1 MTVARDTADRRPS
14 LVDTLA
20 IYLRPR
26 VLIVLFL
33 GFSAGLPL
41 ALSGS
46 TLQVWMREVGVDL
59 GTIGLFGLVGTPY
72 TIKFLW
78 APVVDAL
85 DVPLLSA
92 WLGRR
97 RGWLILAQLLLMASI
112 VLLGLFNPVTAPWFV
127 VFGTALLVATASA
140 TQDIVIDAFRVESLD
155 ESEQPA
161 GQGGYVASYR
171 VGMLVSTAGALYLVS
186 GFEDLG
192 FTKTWAWMAGY
203 LAMAALVLVGI
214 ATTFAAKEPAQSSAA
229 EANHAAHGRENP
241 LYRVAQAAYSA
252 FSDFLSRELAV
263 VVLIFV
269 VLFKLC
275 DAFAGAMT
283 APFVIDLGFS
293 RSDYA
298 TIVKVG
304 GFAATVAGGFLGG
317 IVARAYPLTT
327 SLWIALVLQMVSNL
341 VFIWQAVM
349 GQNYVALAVTI
360 TVENFTGAI
369 GTVIFVVYL
378 AALCQNPLH
387 TATQF
392 ALLTAL
398 ASVGRTYISAVTGYV
413 AQAFGWPL
421 FFVISAIV
429 AIPSFLLLAWLQQRG
444 HFVGLTATK
453 AAAGDD

>member
-20 IYLRPR
+20 IYLRLR

-97 RGWLILAQLLLMASI
+97 RGWLILAQLLLMVSI
-112 VLLGLFNPVTAPWFV
+112 VLLGLFNPATAPWFV
-127 VFGTALLVATASA
+127 VFGSALLVATASA

-171 VGMLVSTAGALYLVS
+171 VGMLISTAGALYLVS

-192 FTKTWAWMAGY
+192 LTKTWAWTAGY
-203 LAMAALVLVGI
+203 LAMAMLVLVGI
-214 ATTFAAKEPAQSSAA
+214 ATTFAAREPAQSLSA
-229 EANHAAHGRENP
+229 EADHAAHGRENP

-252 FSDFLSRELAV
+252 FSDFLSRDLAL
-263 VVLIFV
+263 VVLVFV

-304 GFAATVAGGFLGG
+304 GFAATVAGGVLGG

-327 SLWIALVLQMVSNL
+327 SLWIALVLQMVSNF

-349 GQNYVALAVTI
+349 GQNYVALAITI

-398 ASVGRTYISAVTGYV
+398 ASVGRIYISAVTGFV
-413 AQAFGWPL
+413 AEAAGWPL
-421 FFVISAIV
+421 FFVTSAVV
-429 AIPSFLLLAWLQQRG
+429 ALPSFLLLAWLQQRG
-444 HFVGLTATK
+444 HFVGLK
-453 AAAGDD
+453 AAKVAAGDD